1 MTTQETQTRSDA
13 VTVIALGR
21 VIEIAV
27 NGIGL
32 TASQFRAL
40 SLVSAGITSSGV
52 IARFLAV
59 RPPTVTTVMNG
70 LVEER
75 LVERIRDDAD
85 RRRVDYELTKH
96 GAKALAVANEAADAA
111 LARLAGHLEDGQ
123 GDTAFDGIAAWRA
136 ALDAARAKK

>member
-1 MTTQETQTRSDA
+1 MTTNEIQTRGDA
-13 VTVIALGR
+13 VTVIGLSR

-27 NGIGL
+27 NETGL

-70 LVEER
+70 LVEEG
-75 LVERIRDDAD
+75 LVDRIRATDD
-85 RRRVDYELTKH
+85 RRRVDYELTEQ
-96 GAKALAVANEAADAA
+96 GAGALAVANDAADAA
-111 LARLAGHLEDGQ
+111 LGRLAGHLPDARQ
-123 GDTAFDGIAAWRA
+123 PAAFDGIALWRS
-136 ALDAARAKK
+136 ALDTARQKR